1 MDDFSKYI
9 NTNNIN
15 QQFTITFIWIFIFIL
30 LIIFIIYFLYIRR
43 LPKKETSFIN
53 NLYPS
58 LNGNIRPISE
68 NDQDCSGNLV
78 DYYINTA
85 YNCCSGGSYK
95 NDYVSLDVL
104 KAILKQGVRCLD
116 FEIYYVGGEPVVATS
131 TTNDFYVKETYN
143 SIPFHKVMN
152 LLQSYAFSAGTCPNP
167 TDPLVIHLRIKS
179 NQSNIYDKFAEIFK
193 QYDNIML
200 GKEYSFENSGKNI
213 GLTPLLS
220 FKNKIILAVD
230 RSNTGFLENQDFLEY
245 VNITSNSVF
254 MRNYTYS
261 EIKNNPDINELTEYN
276 KRAMTFV
283 TPDKNISNPA
293 NPSATLCRAVGCQF
307 IAMRYQYVDNYLMEN
322 TLFYDKAGYAFVL
335 KPEALR
341 YKVVTIPTPT
351 PQNPD
356 YSYATRNVKTDYYN
370 FNF

>member
-1 MDDFSKYI
+1 MDAFSKYI
-9 NTNNIN
+9 NINNLN

-30 LIIFIIYFLYIRR
+30 LIFFIIYLLYLRN
-43 LPKKETSFIN
+43 LPKRETTYMN
-53 NLYPS
+53 DLYS
-58 LNGNIRPISE
+58 LNGNIRPISSNE
-68 NDQDCSGNLV
+68 PDCSGNLV
-78 DYYINTA
+78 DYYIKTA

-104 KAILKQGVRCLD
+104 KSILRQGVRGLD
-116 FEIYYVGGEPVVATS
+116 FEIYSVNGEPVVATS

-143 SIPFHKVMN
+143 SIPFLKVMD
-152 LLQSYAFSAGTCPNP
+152 LLQSYAFSGGTCPNS
-167 TDPLVIHLRIKS
+167 TDPLFIHLRIKS

-193 QYDNIML
+193 QYDNLML

-213 GLTPLLS
+213 GLTPLIS
-220 FKNKIILAVD
+220 FQKKIILAVD

-254 MRNYTYS
+254 MRNYNYS
-261 EIKNNPDINELTEYN
+261 DVKNNPDINELTEYN
-276 KRAMTFV
+276 KRAMTLV
-283 TPDKNISNPA
+283 TPDKNISNPT
-293 NPSATLCRAVGCQF
+293 NPSAALCRAVGCQF
-307 IAMRYQYVDNYLMEN
+307 IAMRYQYVDDYLMDN

-335 KPEALR
+335 KPAELR